1 MQKSSGFAIHKRFHK
16 LFVLYHTSCKDTPRP
31 RQTHPVSPSKSTVPC
46 GYSRQSNASPTH
58 FIEQPSGPHACRL
71 TEAVTHRCVPV
82 PTDSVAD
89 LMHQQIQKID
99 VALSGATTAATSKCC
114 NYDYEGTVTLFVLVF
129 VQQTC
134 ASAFVKCQIC
144 PADGASGLQVLWH
157 ARAIVE
163 KEACDFLVKSYP
175 GVVSVIPSKR
185 RKYKVVPIHGVVDE
199 QPPGFKL
206 RFKAAAGEKAQP
218 LDTLLGVSSAERL
231 RKLSGILATKV
242 PTSHALDSDEAANYD
257 TETKTFDDFPDDINM
272 QDRTRSLT
280 PCPCYYTSSH
290 PTTSPSCSQDT
301 APSPNYQHCCC
312 SNTMT

>member
-1 MQKSSGFAIHKRFHK
+1 M
-16 LFVLYHTSCKDTPRP
+16 
-31 RQTHPVSPSKSTVPC
+31 PC

-185 RKYKVVPIHGVVDE
+185 RRYKVVPIHGVVDE
-199 QPPGFKL
+199 QPPG
-206 RFKAAAGEKAQP
+206 
-218 LDTLLGVSSAERL
+218 
-231 RKLSGILATKV
+231 KLSGILATKI